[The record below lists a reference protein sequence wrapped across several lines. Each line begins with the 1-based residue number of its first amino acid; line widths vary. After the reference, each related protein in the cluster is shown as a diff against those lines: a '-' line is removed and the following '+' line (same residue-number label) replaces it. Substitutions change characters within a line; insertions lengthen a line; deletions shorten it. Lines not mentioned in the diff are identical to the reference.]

1 MRKIKGGYFTDTT
14 TTGATT
20 TGASTT
26 LNTVNSIMSQSDLSE
41 LTCSVDDII
50 SAFND
55 NSDSPDIS
63 NFKYTVTTTGTPQEL
78 TGQEA
83 LREML
88 NEVIKSNSN
97 YTINPDD
104 TITQTGGG
112 KYKNGLNKIIN
123 KIKKNLKQKLYKPKT
138 TKPKTTKPKTTKT
151 KTTKPK
157 TTKTKTTKTKTTKPK
172 MKSCN
177 CKK

>member
-1 MRKIKGGYFTDTT
+1 MRKTKGGYFTDTT
-14 TTGATT
+14 TTGATTTGAST

-63 NFKYTVTTTGTPQEL
+63 NFKYTVTTAGTPQEL

-83 LREML
+83 LRGML
-88 NEVIKSNSN
+88 DEIIEKSNSN
-97 YTINPDD
+97 YTINPDY

-138 TKPKTTKPKTTKT
+138 TKPKTTKPKTTK
-151 KTTKPK
+151 
-157 TTKTKTTKTKTTKPK
+157 PK